1 MQDLRVIGVE
11 DGALVV
17 ASDEGERY
25 RIAVDEA
32 LVSKLKQAVPVS
44 EADRKIAPKEI
55 QALIR
60 SGMSAQDIT
69 ASTGVSV
76 DHIRRFE
83 GPVLAEREFI
93 VRSALSVVVHT
104 AMDTDALGQGTTF
117 GTVIGERLNGV
128 EAVGTRWTSWKEP
141 TGGGWVVAL
150 AFTAEQIDHDA
161 RWRYDPKKSLLAPL
175 NSEAI
180 TLSQQ
185 GDVGTTLIPRLR
197 AVDSQERPVETS
209 RFDSGAFSESDLVGA
224 DTAAHHDYVPY
235 GVPMGSVPMG
245 SEDGPLSASTNRVSA
260 INRAADEGRPS
271 SQTADLLEALR
282 RRRGEREAALAE
294 DDDPISAHPSS
305 GGMHLVD
312 IPLDEFD
319 EESGI
324 FPTTPGP
331 ASPHS
336 RAAKKGR
343 VTMPSWDEIVFGARP
358 GDDPA

>member
-17 ASDEGERY
+17 ASDEGVRF

-32 LVSKLKQAVPVS
+32 LVSKVKQAVPVS
-44 EADRKIAPKEI
+44 ESDRKIAPKEI

-76 DHIRRFE
+76 DHVRRFE
-83 GPVLAEREFI
+83 GPVLAEREYI
-93 VRSALSVVVHT
+93 VRSALAVAVHT
-104 AMDTDALGQGTTF
+104 AMDTDPLGQGTTF

-128 EAVGTRWTSWKEP
+128 DAVETRWTSWKEP

-150 AFTAEQIDHDA
+150 TFTAEQIDHDA
-161 RWRYDPKKSLLAPL
+161 RWRYDPKKALLAPL

-197 AVDSQERPVETS
+197 AVDSHERPVETS
-209 RFDSGAFSESDLVGA
+209 RFDSGAFSENDLAGGDPA
-224 DTAAHHDYVPY
+224 GHQDYVPY
-235 GVPMGSVPMG
+235 GVPMGS
-245 SEDGPLSASTNRVSA
+245 EDGQGFSASTSKLSA
-260 INRAADEGRPS
+260 ISRAADEGFRPS

-294 DDDPISAHPSS
+294 DDDPISAHPAS

-331 ASPHS
+331 MNPHG
-336 RAAKKGR
+336 RGAKKGR

>member
-1 MQDLRVIGVE
+1 MQDLRVISVE

-17 ASDEGERY
+17 ASDEGERF
-25 RIAVDEA
+25 RIAVDES
-32 LVSKLKQAVPVS
+32 LVVKLQQTIPIPES
-44 EADRKIAPKEI
+44 DRKIAPKEI
-55 QALIR
+55 QTLIR
-60 SGMSAQDIT
+60 SGMSAEDIM

-76 DHIRRFE
+76 EHIRRFE
-83 GPVLAEREFI
+83 GPVLAEREHI
-93 VRSALSVVVHT
+93 VRSALSVPVHT
-104 AMDTDALGQGTTF
+104 AMDTDALSQGTTF
-117 GTVIGERLNGV
+117 GTVIAERLSGV
-128 EAVGTRWTSWKEP
+128 DAVDQRWTSWKES

-161 RWRYDPKKSLLAPL
+161 RWRYEPKKAILAPL

-197 AVDSQERPVETS
+197 AVDTRDRPVETS
-209 RFDSGAFSESDLVGA
+209 RFDSGAFTESDLRGA
-224 DTAAHHDYVPY
+224 DNVGHQEYVPY
-235 GVPMGSVPMG
+235 GVPLG
-245 SEDGPLSASTNRVSA
+245 SEDSPTGFSVSA
-260 INRAADEGRPS
+260 INRDPEEVAQPS

-294 DDDPISAHPSS
+294 DDDPISLHPAS

-312 IPLDEFD
+312 VPFDEFD
-319 EESGI
+319 DESGI
-324 FPTTPGP
+324 FPTTPQPISSHTKG
-331 ASPHS
+331 S
-336 RAAKKGR
+336 KKGR